1 MGVIFI
7 VLFNLRAKGAQKVDG
22 SSIREIVCIFIHQIN
37 GCPVVSPPEYHLTL
51 HSSEW
56 EGILHCRQ
64 HLEMWISTIVCNPVK
79 KVI

>member
-51 HSSEW
+51 HSSE
-56 EGILHCRQ
+56 
-64 HLEMWISTIVCNPVK
+64 
-79 KVI
+79 